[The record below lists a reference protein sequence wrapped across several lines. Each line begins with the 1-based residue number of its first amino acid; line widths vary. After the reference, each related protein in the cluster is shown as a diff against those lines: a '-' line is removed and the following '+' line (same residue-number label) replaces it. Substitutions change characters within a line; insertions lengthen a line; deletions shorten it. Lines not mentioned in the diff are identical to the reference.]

1 MEILKIGDQ
10 SPTFEG
16 LDQNNKAVS
25 SNDFNGS
32 KWVIYFYPKDNTPG
46 CTAQACSL
54 RDGFDELSKNNRL
67 MRLMSFSERHES

>member
-25 SNDFNGS
+25 SNDFNV
-32 KWVIYFYPKDNTPG
+32 WEDDHNI
-46 CTAQACSL
+46 
-54 RDGFDELSKNNRL
+54 
-67 MRLMSFSERHES
+67 